1 MRYVTV
7 LGAGLLVG
15 TALAVIIPEG
25 VHALYMSELETNQMQ
40 TQHEYHSASAHK
52 IAHRHLNHI
61 DPETKN
67 DVVPDSKLDNEIKN
81 DVLPPVHEH
90 TADRP
95 RELGSEE
102 LGHKHSDTTHSAI
115 GLYIENIS
123 EQSSKMMTLFR
134 RYSYTWLCIYACD

>member
-7 LGAGLLVG
+7 MGAGLLVG

-40 TQHEYHSASAHK
+40 TQHEFHADHK
-52 IAHRHLNHI
+52 IVGRHLNQHDHDHDHDGKI
-61 DPETKN
+61 N
-67 DVVPDSKLDNEIKN
+67 GGSVDVKADNTDLKG
-81 DVLPPVHEH
+81 DALPPAHQH

-95 RELGSEE
+95 RELGSE

-115 GLYIENIS
+115 GIKLSNKFLI
-123 EQSSKMMTLFR
+123 
-134 RYSYTWLCIYACD
+134 

>member
-15 TALAVIIPEG
+15 TALAVIVPEG

-40 TQHEYHSASAHK
+40 TQHEFHADHK
-52 IAHRHLNHI
+52 VVGRHLNQIEH
-61 DPETKN
+61 DGKEPN
-67 DVVPDSKLDNEIKN
+67 SDVKGDI
-81 DVLPPVHEH
+81 LPPVHQH

-95 RELGSEE
+95 RELGSE

-115 GLYIENIS
+115 GRRVTL
-123 EQSSKMMTLFR
+123 SSLE
-134 RYSYTWLCIYACD
+134 LLHLIQV

>member
-15 TALAVIIPEG
+15 TALAVIVPEG

-40 TQHEYHSASAHK
+40 TQHEFHSNHK
-52 IAHRHLNHI
+52 VVGRHLNQI
-61 DPETKN
+61 DHDGKVDN
-67 DVVPDSKLDNEIKN
+67 DVKS

-95 RELGSEE
+95 RELGSEP
-102 LGHKHSDTTHSAI
+102 GHKHTDTTHSAI
-115 GLYIENIS
+115 GMNI
-123 EQSSKMMTLFR
+123 
-134 RYSYTWLCIYACD
+134 